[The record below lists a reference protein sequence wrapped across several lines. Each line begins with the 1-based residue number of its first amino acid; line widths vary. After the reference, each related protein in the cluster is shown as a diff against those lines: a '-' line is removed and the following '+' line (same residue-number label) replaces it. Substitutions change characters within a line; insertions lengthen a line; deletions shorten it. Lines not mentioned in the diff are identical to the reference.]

1 MKRKFLKK
9 IALIVSLMVVGQS
22 VYTFAKSSRFNEVE
36 KSTLNENIDLDKLAL
51 WYDEPATNWENEA
64 LPIGN
69 GYMGGMIFGSVASE
83 RIQYNEKT
91 LWSGGP
97 GAWEGYNGGNKEGAW
112 EAVQEI
118 RKILAD
124 GGTPSNDLYQR
135 VCGDQ
140 RAYGAYQN
148 FGDIFLDFKS
158 HEESKVT
165 NYRRELNIEES
176 LSTVKYN
183 YKGVNYEREYFC
195 SYPDNVMVIKLKADK
210 ASSLTVDVRN
220 EGAHNGKN
228 LSVENN
234 TLILSGAIE
243 DNGMKY
249 ESQIKV
255 INTGGSIQDKEDR
268 ISVENADE
276 ITIIMSA
283 GTDYVNEYPTYKG
296 EDPHSAVTERINN
309 AVNLGYDELKS
320 RHIEDYKNLF
330 DRVNLNLGELKL
342 DKPTDEML
350 NEYKTNQ
357 SNSLETLF
365 FQYGRY
371 LLISSSREGSLPAN
385 LQGVWNN
392 SNNPPWSSDYHFNVN
407 IQMNYWP
414 AEVANLSETAIP
426 LVEYVESLREPG
438 RKTAEMHCGIEGAM
452 ENKNGWTVNTM
463 NNPFGFTAMGWE
475 FDWGWAPTS
484 NAWISQNLWEHYQFT
499 EDKDYLRE
507 NIYPIM
513 KEAAQFWTQF
523 LVEYTHSDGKTYLV
537 SSPSYSPEHGPRTVG
552 TTFDQELI
560 WQLFTD
566 TIKAS
571 ETLGIDEE
579 FRAEL
584 ENKRERLLKPQ
595 IGKHGQVQEWKDD
608 IDDPNNNHR
617 HISHLVGLYPGTQIN
632 QKDTP
637 ELYEAAKVTMN
648 HRGDGGT
655 GWSKANKINL
665 WARLLDGDRAHRLLE
680 NQLTTSTLENLF
692 DTHPPFQ
699 IDGNMGAV
707 SGMAEMLVQSHLG
720 TINPLPALP
729 TAWEDGSFD
738 GLKARG
744 NFEISANWNNNS
756 LNLLKIKSSSGNDC
770 YLEYPGITE
779 AIITDANGNKI
790 TPEVVSEN
798 VVKFQTE
805 VNGEYKVE
813 GMPMEKPEKVNG
825 LKALRNGDNSVS
837 LKWNKTKFAEG
848 YDVYRKGKG
857 DFELIAE
864 DVKTEEFIDEN
875 APSNDSY
882 SYLYYVV
889 AKNSEGLGEA
899 SEKVAV
905 ETSVYLS
912 ELEWKSASTGYGEIQ
927 KDASCDGNTI
937 TLKGENGEKVS
948 YDKGIG
954 THAHS
959 EIVYS
964 LEGLDYYDY
973 FETFVGVDQEMAG
986 TVASISF
993 EVYLD
998 NEKVFDSGLM
1008 TGDTKQK
1015 HVKVPIAG
1023 KNTLKLVVKDGG
1035 DSIGSDHGSFGDA
1048 KLTKV
1053 HAASNADLK
1062 SLNINGN
1069 PLEEFNGSKYE
1080 YSYDLKRG
1088 ENLQNLN
1095 IEAEAFTSEA
1105 KIEIT
1110 KPEELPGEAVVRVT
1124 SKDETMH
1131 KEYRVLIKPYVIVEE
1146 SIIAYYNF
1154 ENSSN
1159 LGEDS
1164 SKNSFHGEVNGT
1176 VTQGDSKDGK
1186 AANFGDGYIRVES
1199 NDSLKL
1205 DDNIVIE
1212 TEVYLDEYT
1221 NYWQKIAQ
1229 KINNGTGKGGFLIDV
1244 SPQGKLRFHA
1254 EGSITQFISNKAIPL
1269 NEWTNIK
1276 VIFEHS
1282 KGEASIYIN
1291 GELDKTVKPSS
1302 PLEVSDLPL
1311 IIGADSNGNDKLKG
1325 KMNNLTISSIERRV
1339 ASSNASLSD
1348 ISING
1353 ETMEGFKKDVFDYE
1367 IDLEEGTNI
1376 VPEITATS
1384 EDSNATIEIKNT
1396 EILPGVSKIKV
1407 IAEDGTESIYTINLN
1422 VKVKNPLKADFNKN
1436 GEIDLGDLSMVSKY
1450 FGSNNSDFDLDG
1462 DGLVGEYEI
1471 NFVSSELLK

>member
-69 GYMGGMIFGSVASE
+69 GYMGGMVFGSVASE

-584 ENKRERLLKPQ
+584 EDKRERLLTPQ

-837 LKWNKTKFAEG
+837 LKWNKTKFAEC

-998 NEKVFDSGLM
+998 HEKVFDSGLM

-1325 KMNNLTISSIERRV
+1325 KMNNLTISSIEHRV

>member
-69 GYMGGMIFGSVASE
+69 GYMGGMVFGSVASE

-584 ENKRERLLKPQ
+584 EDKRERLLTPQ

-837 LKWNKTKFAEG
+837 LKWNKTKFAEC

-998 NEKVFDSGLM
+998 HEKVFDSGLM

-1124 SKDETMH
+1124 SKDETVH

>member
-9 IALIVSLMVVGQS
+9 IALLVSLMVVGQS
-22 VYTFAKSSRFNEVE
+22 VYTFAKSSRFNEVGN
-36 KSTLNENIDLDKLAL
+36 STLNENIDLDKLAL
-51 WYDEPATNWENEA
+51 WYDEPATKWENEA

-97 GAWEGYNGGNKEGAW
+97 GAWKDYNGGNKEGAW

-118 RKILAD
+118 RKLLAE
-124 GGTPSNDLYQR
+124 GKTPSNDLYKR

-158 HEESKVT
+158 HEEGKVT

-195 SYPDNVMVIKLKADK
+195 SYPDNVMVVKLKADK

-276 ITIIMSA
+276 ITIIISA

-571 ETLGIDEE
+571 ETLGVDEE

-595 IGKHGQVQEWKDD
+595 IGKYGQVQEWKDD

-729 TAWEDGSFD
+729 TAWDDGSFD

-744 NFEISANWNNNS
+744 NFEVSASWNNNS
-756 LNLLKIKSSSGNDC
+756 LNLLKIKSGSGNDC

-798 VVKFQTE
+798 VVKFPTE
-805 VNGEYKVE
+805 VNGEYKIE

-837 LKWNKTKFAEG
+837 LKWNKTKFAEV
-848 YDVYRKGKG
+848 YDVYRKGEG

-875 APSNDSY
+875 APSNDILCSGKEFRGTRR
-882 SYLYYVV
+882 SLR
-889 AKNSEGLGEA
+889 
-899 SEKVAV
+899 
-905 ETSVYLS
+905 
-912 ELEWKSASTGYGEIQ
+912 
-927 KDASCDGNTI
+927 
-937 TLKGENGEKVS
+937 KGCS
-948 YDKGIG
+948 
-954 THAHS
+954 
-959 EIVYS
+959 
-964 LEGLDYYDY
+964 
-973 FETFVGVDQEMAG
+973 
-986 TVASISF
+986 
-993 EVYLD
+993 
-998 NEKVFDSGLM
+998 
-1008 TGDTKQK
+1008 
-1015 HVKVPIAG
+1015 
-1023 KNTLKLVVKDGG
+1023 
-1035 DSIGSDHGSFGDA
+1035 
-1048 KLTKV
+1048 
-1053 HAASNADLK
+1053 
-1062 SLNINGN
+1062 
-1069 PLEEFNGSKYE
+1069 
-1080 YSYDLKRG
+1080 
-1088 ENLQNLN
+1088 
-1095 IEAEAFTSEA
+1095 
-1105 KIEIT
+1105 
-1110 KPEELPGEAVVRVT
+1110 
-1124 SKDETMH
+1124 
-1131 KEYRVLIKPYVIVEE
+1131 
-1146 SIIAYYNF
+1146 
-1154 ENSSN
+1154 
-1159 LGEDS
+1159 
-1164 SKNSFHGEVNGT
+1164 
-1176 VTQGDSKDGK
+1176 
-1186 AANFGDGYIRVES
+1186 
-1199 NDSLKL
+1199 
-1205 DDNIVIE
+1205 
-1212 TEVYLDEYT
+1212 
-1221 NYWQKIAQ
+1221 
-1229 KINNGTGKGGFLIDV
+1229 
-1244 SPQGKLRFHA
+1244 
-1254 EGSITQFISNKAIPL
+1254 
-1269 NEWTNIK
+1269 
-1276 VIFEHS
+1276 
-1282 KGEASIYIN
+1282 
-1291 GELDKTVKPSS
+1291 
-1302 PLEVSDLPL
+1302 
-1311 IIGADSNGNDKLKG
+1311 
-1325 KMNNLTISSIERRV
+1325 
-1339 ASSNASLSD
+1339 
-1348 ISING
+1348 
-1353 ETMEGFKKDVFDYE
+1353 
-1367 IDLEEGTNI
+1367 
-1376 VPEITATS
+1376 
-1384 EDSNATIEIKNT
+1384 
-1396 EILPGVSKIKV
+1396 
-1407 IAEDGTESIYTINLN
+1407 
-1422 VKVKNPLKADFNKN
+1422 
-1436 GEIDLGDLSMVSKY
+1436 
-1450 FGSNNSDFDLDG
+1450 
-1462 DGLVGEYEI
+1462 
-1471 NFVSSELLK
+1471 

>member
-9 IALIVSLMVVGQS
+9 IALLVSLMVVGQS
-22 VYTFAKSSRFNEVE
+22 VYTFAKSSRFNEVG

-51 WYDEPATNWENEA
+51 WYDEPATKWENEA

-97 GAWEGYNGGNKEGAW
+97 GAWEDYNGGNKEGAW

-118 RKILAD
+118 RKILAE

-183 YKGVNYEREYFC
+183 YEGVNYEREYFC
-195 SYPDNVMVIKLKADK
+195 SYPDNVMVIKLKVDK

-283 GTDYVNEYPTYKG
+283 GTDYINEYPTYKG

-484 NAWISQNLWEHYQFT
+484 NAWISQNLWEHYNFT
-499 EDKDYLRE
+499 DDKDYLRE

-571 ETLGIDEE
+571 ETLGVDEE

-665 WARLLDGDRAHRLLE
+665 WSRLLDGDRAHRLLE

-756 LNLLKIKSSSGNDC
+756 LNLLKIKSGSGNDC

-798 VVKFQTE
+798 VVKFPTE

-837 LKWNKTKFAEG
+837 LKWNKTKFAES
-848 YDVYRKGKG
+848 YDIYRKGEG
-857 DFELIAE
+857 DFQLIAE
-864 DVKTEEFIDEN
+864 DVKNEEFIDEN
-875 APSNDSY
+875 APLNDSY

-937 TLKGENGEKVS
+937 TLKGENGERVS

-954 THAHS
+954 THANS

-998 NEKVFDSGLM
+998 DEKIFDSGLM

-1080 YSYDLKRG
+1080 YSYDLKKG

-1095 IEAEAFTSEA
+1095 IEAEAFTSDA

-1110 KPEELPGEAVVRVT
+1110 KPKELPGEAVVRVI

-1131 KEYRVLIKPYVIVEE
+1131 KEYKVSINPYVIVEE
-1146 SIIAYYNF
+1146 SIIADYNF

-1159 LGEDS
+1159 LGEDN

-1199 NDSLKL
+1199 TDSLKL
-1205 DDNIVIE
+1205 ADNIVIE

-1291 GELDKTVKPSS
+1291 GELDKRVKPSS
-1302 PLEVSDLPL
+1302 TLEVSDLPL

-1325 KMNNLTISSIERRV
+1325 KMNNLTISSIERRM

-1353 ETMEGFKKDVFDYE
+1353 ETMEGFNKDVFDYE

-1384 EDSNATIEIKNT
+1384 EDSNATIEIKNA

>member
-9 IALIVSLMVVGQS
+9 IALLVSLMVVGQS
-22 VYTFAKSSRFNEVE
+22 VYTFAKSSRFNEVGN
-36 KSTLNENIDLDKLAL
+36 STLNENIDLDKLAL
-51 WYDEPATNWENEA
+51 WYDEPATKWENEA

-69 GYMGGMIFGSVASE
+69 GYMGGMIFGSVSSE

-118 RKILAD
+118 RKILAE

-484 NAWISQNLWEHYQFT
+484 NAWISQNLWEHYNFT
-499 EDKDYLRE
+499 DDKDYLRE

-571 ETLGIDEE
+571 ETLGVDEE

-744 NFEISANWNNNS
+744 NFEVSANWNNNS
-756 LNLLKIKSSSGNDC
+756 LNLLKIKSGSGNDC

-798 VVKFQTE
+798 VVKFPTE
-805 VNGEYKVE
+805 VNGEYKIE

-837 LKWNKTKFAEG
+837 LKWNKTKFAES
-848 YDVYRKGKG
+848 YDIYRKGEG
-857 DFELIAE
+857 DFQLIAE

-875 APSNDSY
+875 APLNDSY

-937 TLKGENGEKVS
+937 TLKGENGERVS

-954 THAHS
+954 THANS

-998 NEKVFDSGLM
+998 DEKIFDSGLM

-1080 YSYDLKRG
+1080 YSYDFKKG

-1095 IEAEAFTSEA
+1095 IEAEAFTSDA

-1110 KPEELPGEAVVRVT
+1110 KPKELPGEAVVRVI

-1131 KEYRVLIKPYVIVEE
+1131 KEYKVSINPYVIVEE
-1146 SIIAYYNF
+1146 SIIADYNF

-1159 LGEDS
+1159 LGEDN

-1205 DDNIVIE
+1205 ADNIVIE

-1244 SPQGKLRFHA
+1244 SPEGKLRFHA

-1282 KGEASIYIN
+1282 KCEASIYIN

-1302 PLEVSDLPL
+1302 TLEVSDLPL

-1348 ISING
+1348 LSING
-1353 ETMEGFKKDVFDYE
+1353 ETMEGFNKDVFDYE
-1367 IDLEEGTNI
+1367 INLEEGTNI

-1384 EDSNATIEIKNT
+1384 EDSNATIEIKNA

-1422 VKVKNPLKADFNKN
+1422 IKVKNPLKADFNKN

>member
-51 WYDEPATNWENEA
+51 WYDEPATSWENEA

-118 RKILAD
+118 RKILAE

-234 TLILSGAIE
+234 TLILSGEIE

-283 GTDYVNEYPTYKG
+283 GTDYINEYPTYKG

-371 LLISSSREGSLPAN
+371 LLISSSRAGSLPAN

-484 NAWISQNLWEHYQFT
+484 NAWISQNLWEHYNFT
-499 EDKDYLRE
+499 DDKDYLRE

-571 ETLGIDEE
+571 ETLGVDEE

-584 ENKRERLLKPQ
+584 EDKRERLLKPQ
-595 IGKHGQVQEWKDD
+595 VGKHGQVQEWKDD

-756 LNLLKIKSSSGNDC
+756 LNLLKIKSGSGNDC

-837 LKWNKTKFAEG
+837 LKWNKTKFAEC

-998 NEKVFDSGLM
+998 HEKVFDSGLM

>member
-9 IALIVSLMVVGQS
+9 IALIVSLIVVGQS

-51 WYDEPATNWENEA
+51 WYDEPATKWENEA

-118 RKILAD
+118 RKILAE

-484 NAWISQNLWEHYQFT
+484 NAWISQNLWEHYKFT
-499 EDKDYLRE
+499 DDKDYLRE

-632 QKDTP
+632 QKDTK

-756 LNLLKIKSSSGNDC
+756 LNLLKIKSGSGNDC

-798 VVKFQTE
+798 VVKFPTE

-848 YDVYRKGKG
+848 YDVYRKGEW

-875 APSNDSY
+875 APLNDSY

-954 THAHS
+954 THANS

-998 NEKVFDSGLM
+998 HEKIFDSGLM

-1080 YSYDLKRG
+1080 YSYDLKKG

-1095 IEAEAFTSEA
+1095 VEAEAFISEA

-1244 SPQGKLRFHA
+1244 SPEGKLRFHA

-1339 ASSNASLSD
+1339 ASSNSSLSD

-1367 IDLEEGTNI
+1367 IELEEGTNN

-1384 EDSNATIEIKNT
+1384 EDSNATIEIKNA

-1407 IAEDGTESIYTINLN
+1407 IAEDGTENIYTINLN

>member
-51 WYDEPATNWENEA
+51 WYDEPATSWENEA

-118 RKILAD
+118 RKILAE

-158 HEESKVT
+158 HEESKIT

-183 YKGVNYEREYFC
+183 YEGVNYEREYFC

-283 GTDYVNEYPTYKG
+283 GTDYINEYPTYKG

-484 NAWISQNLWEHYQFT
+484 NAWISQNLWEHYKFT
-499 EDKDYLRE
+499 DDKDYLRE

-571 ETLGIDEE
+571 ETLGVDEE

-756 LNLLKIKSSSGNDC
+756 LNLLKIKSGSGNDC

-848 YDVYRKGKG
+848 YDVYRKGEW

-912 ELEWKSASTGYGEIQ
+912 ELEWESASTGYGEIQ

-998 NEKVFDSGLM
+998 HEKVFDSGLM

-1339 ASSNASLSD
+1339 ASSNSSLSD

-1367 IDLEEGTNI
+1367 IELEEGTNN

-1384 EDSNATIEIKNT
+1384 EDSNATIEIKNA

-1422 VKVKNPLKADFNKN
+1422 IKVKNPLKADFNKN

-1450 FGSNNSDFDLDG
+1450 FGSNNSEFDLDG

-1471 NFVSSELLK
+1471 NFVASELLK

>member
-118 RKILAD
+118 RKILAE

-484 NAWISQNLWEHYQFT
+484 NAWISQNLWEHYNFT
-499 EDKDYLRE
+499 DDKDYLRE

-756 LNLLKIKSSSGNDC
+756 LNLLKIKSGSGNDC

-837 LKWNKTKFAEG
+837 LKWNKTKFAEV
-848 YDVYRKGKG
+848 YDVYRKGEG
-857 DFELIAE
+857 HFELIAE

-912 ELEWKSASTGYGEIQ
+912 ELEWESASTGYGEIQ

-1062 SLNINGN
+1062 SLNINGS

-1080 YSYDLKRG
+1080 YSYDLKKG

-1131 KEYRVLIKPYVIVEE
+1131 KEYRVLINPYVIVEE

-1205 DDNIVIE
+1205 DDNLLIE

-1254 EGSITQFISNKAIPL
+1254 EGAITQFISNKAIPL

-1339 ASSNASLSD
+1339 ASSNSSLSD

-1367 IDLEEGTNI
+1367 IELEEGTNN

-1384 EDSNATIEIKNT
+1384 EDSNATIEIKNA

-1407 IAEDGTESIYTINLN
+1407 VAEDGTESIYTINLN
-1422 VKVKNPLKADFNKN
+1422 IKVKNPLKADFNKN

>member
-69 GYMGGMIFGSVASE
+69 GYMGGMVFGSVASE

-283 GTDYVNEYPTYKG
+283 GTDYINEYPTYKG

-584 ENKRERLLKPQ
+584 EDKRERLLTPQ

-756 LNLLKIKSSSGNDC
+756 LNLLKIKSGSGNDC

-837 LKWNKTKFAEG
+837 LKWNKTKFAEC

-998 NEKVFDSGLM
+998 HEKVFDSGLM

>member
-69 GYMGGMIFGSVASE
+69 GYMGGMVFGSVASE

-584 ENKRERLLKPQ
+584 EDKRERLLTPQ

-837 LKWNKTKFAEG
+837 LKWNKTKFAEC

-998 NEKVFDSGLM
+998 HEKVFDSGLM

-1186 AANFGDGYIRVES
+1186 AANFGDGYISVES

-1205 DDNIVIE
+1205 DDNLVIE

>member
-69 GYMGGMIFGSVASE
+69 GYMGGMVFGSVASE

-484 NAWISQNLWEHYQFT
+484 NAWISQNLWEHYNFT
-499 EDKDYLRE
+499 DDKDYLRE

-584 ENKRERLLKPQ
+584 EDKRERLLTPQ

-837 LKWNKTKFAEG
+837 LKWNKTKFAEC

-998 NEKVFDSGLM
+998 HEKVFDSGLM

>member
-118 RKILAD
+118 RKILAE

-220 EGAHNGKN
+220 EGAHNGKK

-234 TLILSGAIE
+234 TLVLSGAIE

-484 NAWISQNLWEHYQFT
+484 NAWISQNLWEHYKFT
-499 EDKDYLRE
+499 DDKDYLRE

-707 SGMAEMLVQSHLG
+707 SGMAEMLIQSHLG

-756 LNLLKIKSSSGNDC
+756 LNLLKIKSGSGNDC

-837 LKWNKTKFAEG
+837 LKWNKTKFAEV
-848 YDVYRKGKG
+848 YDVYRKGEG

-889 AKNSEGLGEA
+889 AKNSEGLGEE
-899 SEKVAV
+899 SEKIAV

-998 NEKVFDSGLM
+998 HEKVFDSGLM

-1124 SKDETMH
+1124 SKDETMN

-1164 SKNSFHGEVNGT
+1164 SKNSLHGEVNGT

-1339 ASSNASLSD
+1339 ASSNSSLSD

-1353 ETMEGFKKDVFDYE
+1353 ETMEVFKKDVFDYE

-1384 EDSNATIEIKNT
+1384 EDSNATIEIKNA

-1422 VKVKNPLKADFNKN
+1422 IKGKNPLKADFNKN

-1450 FGSNNSDFDLDG
+1450 FGSNNSEFDLDG

>member
-69 GYMGGMIFGSVASE
+69 GYMGGMVFGSVASE

-309 AVNLGYDELKS
+309 AVNLGYYELKS

-584 ENKRERLLKPQ
+584 EDKRERLLTPQ

-837 LKWNKTKFAEG
+837 LKWNKTKFAEC

-998 NEKVFDSGLM
+998 HEKVFDSGLM

>member
-51 WYDEPATNWENEA
+51 WYDEPATSWENEA

-118 RKILAD
+118 RKILAE

-210 ASSLTVDVRN
+210 ASSITVDVRN

-234 TLILSGAIE
+234 TLILSGEIE

-283 GTDYVNEYPTYKG
+283 GTDYINEYPTYKG

-371 LLISSSREGSLPAN
+371 LLISSSRAGSLPAN

-484 NAWISQNLWEHYQFT
+484 NAWISQNLWEHYNFT
-499 EDKDYLRE
+499 DDKDYLRE

-571 ETLGIDEE
+571 ETLGVDEE

-584 ENKRERLLKPQ
+584 EDKRERLLKPQ
-595 IGKHGQVQEWKDD
+595 VGKHGQVQEWKDD

-756 LNLLKIKSSSGNDC
+756 LNLLKIKSGSGNDC

-837 LKWNKTKFAEG
+837 LKWNKTKFAEC

-998 NEKVFDSGLM
+998 HEKVFDSGLM

>member
-69 GYMGGMIFGSVASE
+69 GYMGGMVFGSVASE

-426 LVEYVESLREPG
+426 LVEYIESLREPG

-584 ENKRERLLKPQ
+584 EDKRERLLTPQ

-756 LNLLKIKSSSGNDC
+756 LNLLKIKSGSGNDC

-837 LKWNKTKFAEG
+837 LKWNKTKFAEC

-998 NEKVFDSGLM
+998 HEKVFDSGLM

>member
-9 IALIVSLMVVGQS
+9 IALIVSLMVVRQS

-268 ISVENADE
+268 ICVENADE

-283 GTDYVNEYPTYKG
+283 GTDYINEYPTYKG

-484 NAWISQNLWEHYQFT
+484 NAWISQNLWEHYNFT
-499 EDKDYLRE
+499 DDKDYLRE

-571 ETLGIDEE
+571 ETLEIDEE

-756 LNLLKIKSSSGNDC
+756 LNLLKIKSGSGNDC

-837 LKWNKTKFAEG
+837 LKWNKTKFAEV
-848 YDVYRKGKG
+848 YDVYRKGEG

-912 ELEWKSASTGYGEIQ
+912 ELEWESASTGYGEIQ

-1080 YSYDLKRG
+1080 YSYDLKKG

-1384 EDSNATIEIKNT
+1384 EDSNATIEIKNA

-1407 IAEDGTESIYTINLN
+1407 VAEDGTESIYTINLN
-1422 VKVKNPLKADFNKN
+1422 IKVKNPLKADFNKN

-1471 NFVSSELLK
+1471 NLVSSELLK

>member
-9 IALIVSLMVVGQS
+9 IALIVSLMAVGQS

-118 RKILAD
+118 RKILAE

-210 ASSLTVDVRN
+210 ASSLNVDVRN

-283 GTDYVNEYPTYKG
+283 GTDYINEYPTYKG

-484 NAWISQNLWEHYQFT
+484 NAWISQNLWEHYKFT
-499 EDKDYLRE
+499 DDKDYLRE

-744 NFEISANWNNNS
+744 NFEVSANWNNNS
-756 LNLLKIKSSSGNDC
+756 LNLLKIKSGSGNDC

-837 LKWNKTKFAEG
+837 LKWNKTKFAEC

-912 ELEWKSASTGYGEIQ
+912 ELEWESASTGYGEIQ

-998 NEKVFDSGLM
+998 HEKVFDSGLM

>member
-118 RKILAD
+118 RKILAE

-158 HEESKVT
+158 HEESKIT

-283 GTDYVNEYPTYKG
+283 GTDYINEYPTYKG

-309 AVNLGYDELKS
+309 AVNLGYNELKS

-484 NAWISQNLWEHYQFT
+484 NAWISQNLWEHYKFT
-499 EDKDYLRE
+499 DDKDYLRE

-756 LNLLKIKSSSGNDC
+756 LNLLKIKSGSGNDC

-837 LKWNKTKFAEG
+837 LKWNKTKFAEC

-912 ELEWKSASTGYGEIQ
+912 ELEWESASTGYGEIQ

-998 NEKVFDSGLM
+998 HEKVFDSGLM

-1384 EDSNATIEIKNT
+1384 EDSNATIEIKNA

-1422 VKVKNPLKADFNKN
+1422 IKVKNPLKADFNKN

>member
-1 MKRKFLKK
+1 MKYVTEAFGAVPTEEQVNYQKEELTAFIHFGVNTFTGREWGDGGENPEIFNPKNLDADQWVKVLADAGFGRVILTAKHHDGFCLWNSKYTKHSVASSPWKNGKGDVVKEVSEACGKYNIKFGVYLSPWDQNSEHYGEGNGGDYNKFYMNQLRELLTSYGPIAELWMDGAKGSNVKQEYNFEEWFALIKELQPECLIFSPQGPDIRWIGNEKGYAGEPCWSTIDIEKMKERENPTYLNNGEEGGPDWVVGESDVSIRPGWFYHESQDNEVKSLEKMMDIYFKSIGRNSVLLLNVPPNKEGKLHENDVNRLKEFGETIKK
-9 IALIVSLMVVGQS
+9 IFKDDLALNKKVTVDSFANKDEKYGASKIVDGNYDTYWAPDKGSKTGTIEIDLGESKEFDVISLQEYIPLGQRVSSFNVEVLQGEIWNKVYEGKTIGYKRLIRMAPIKGGKIRINITDSLEVPLINNVGIYKQPNNIELYYALDNSGKDMVEFERIKYEVSKNIGAA
-22 VYTFAKSSRFNEVE
+22 TFKVIRKGGINGKLEVNYETLAGTALNGVDYQTWSGTLAFNEGEREKTFHINIINNKKKEKPKEFYLKLSDSIGGILGVNSIATVIINSLDDFDKPSSRFNEGE
-36 KSTLNENIDLDKLAL
+36 NTTLNENIERCKLAL
-51 WYDEPATNWENEA
+51 WYDEPATHWENEA

-69 GYMGGMIFGSVASE
+69 GYMGGMIFGSVESE

-97 GAWEGYNGGNKEGAW
+97 GAWKDYNGGNKEGAW
-112 EAVQEI
+112 EAVKEI
-118 RKILAD
+118 RKILAY
-124 GGTPSNDLYQR
+124 GKTPSNDLYQR

-140 RAYGAYQN
+140 RAFGAYQN

-158 HEESKVT
+158 HKEGEVT

-176 LSTVKYN
+176 LSTVKYS

-195 SYPDNVMVIKLKADK
+195 SYTDNVLVIKLKADK
-210 ASSLTVDVRN
+210 ASSLNIDIRN

-234 TLILSGAIE
+234 TLILRGDLE

-249 ESQIKV
+249 ESQVKV
-255 INTGGSIQDKEDR
+255 INTGGSIKDKEDR

-283 GTDYVNEYPTYKG
+283 GTDYINEYPTYKG

-438 RKTAEMHCGIEGAM
+438 RKTAEIHCGIEGAM

-484 NAWISQNLWEHYQFT
+484 NAWISQNLWEHYNFT
-499 EDKDYLRE
+499 DDKDYLRE

-584 ENKRERLLKPQ
+584 EDKRERLLKPQ

-680 NQLTTSTLENLF
+680 NQLKASTLENLF

-707 SGMAEMLVQSHLG
+707 SGIAEMLLQSHLG

-729 TAWEDGSFD
+729 RAWKDGSFH

-744 NFEISANWNNNS
+744 NFEVSVKWNNNS
-756 LNLLKIKSSSGNDC
+756 LNHLKIKSGSGNDC
-770 YLEYPGITE
+770 YLEYKEITK
-779 AIITDANGNKI
+779 AIITDAKGYKI
-790 TPEVVSEN
+790 TKEVISEN
-798 VVKFQTE
+798 VVKF
-805 VNGEYKVE
+805 
-813 GMPMEKPEKVNG
+813 
-825 LKALRNGDNSVS
+825 
-837 LKWNKTKFAEG
+837 
-848 YDVYRKGKG
+848 
-857 DFELIAE
+857 
-864 DVKTEEFIDEN
+864 KTE
-875 APSNDSY
+875 
-882 SYLYYVV
+882 
-889 AKNSEGLGEA
+889 
-899 SEKVAV
+899 
-905 ETSVYLS
+905 
-912 ELEWKSASTGYGEIQ
+912 
-927 KDASCDGNTI
+927 
-937 TLKGENGEKVS
+937 
-948 YDKGIG
+948 
-954 THAHS
+954 
-959 EIVYS
+959 
-964 LEGLDYYDY
+964 
-973 FETFVGVDQEMAG
+973 
-986 TVASISF
+986 
-993 EVYLD
+993 
-998 NEKVFDSGLM
+998 
-1008 TGDTKQK
+1008 
-1015 HVKVPIAG
+1015 IA
-1023 KNTLKLVVKDGG
+1023 
-1035 DSIGSDHGSFGDA
+1035 
-1048 KLTKV
+1048 
-1053 HAASNADLK
+1053 
-1062 SLNINGN
+1062 
-1069 PLEEFNGSKYE
+1069 
-1080 YSYDLKRG
+1080 
-1088 ENLQNLN
+1088 
-1095 IEAEAFTSEA
+1095 
-1105 KIEIT
+1105 
-1110 KPEELPGEAVVRVT
+1110 
-1124 SKDETMH
+1124 
-1131 KEYRVLIKPYVIVEE
+1131 
-1146 SIIAYYNF
+1146 
-1154 ENSSN
+1154 
-1159 LGEDS
+1159 
-1164 SKNSFHGEVNGT
+1164 
-1176 VTQGDSKDGK
+1176 
-1186 AANFGDGYIRVES
+1186 
-1199 NDSLKL
+1199 
-1205 DDNIVIE
+1205 
-1212 TEVYLDEYT
+1212 
-1221 NYWQKIAQ
+1221 
-1229 KINNGTGKGGFLIDV
+1229 
-1244 SPQGKLRFHA
+1244 
-1254 EGSITQFISNKAIPL
+1254 
-1269 NEWTNIK
+1269 
-1276 VIFEHS
+1276 
-1282 KGEASIYIN
+1282 
-1291 GELDKTVKPSS
+1291 
-1302 PLEVSDLPL
+1302 
-1311 IIGADSNGNDKLKG
+1311 
-1325 KMNNLTISSIERRV
+1325 
-1339 ASSNASLSD
+1339 
-1348 ISING
+1348 
-1353 ETMEGFKKDVFDYE
+1353 
-1367 IDLEEGTNI
+1367 
-1376 VPEITATS
+1376 
-1384 EDSNATIEIKNT
+1384 
-1396 EILPGVSKIKV
+1396 
-1407 IAEDGTESIYTINLN
+1407 
-1422 VKVKNPLKADFNKN
+1422 
-1436 GEIDLGDLSMVSKY
+1436 
-1450 FGSNNSDFDLDG
+1450 
-1462 DGLVGEYEI
+1462 GEYEI
-1471 NFVSSELLK
+1471 NILSSELLK

>member
-9 IALIVSLMVVGQS
+9 VALAVSLMVVGQS
-22 VYTFAKSSRFNEVE
+22 VYSFAKTSNFNEVE
-36 KSTLNENIDLDKLAL
+36 KSISNENIDLDKLAL
-51 WYDEPATNWENEA
+51 WYDEPATDWENEA

-69 GYMGGMIFGSVASE
+69 GYMGGMIFGSVESE

-97 GAWEGYNGGNKEGAW
+97 GAWEDYNGGNKEGAW

-118 RKILAD
+118 RRILD
-124 GGTPSNDLYQR
+124 EGGTPSNTLYQK

-148 FGDIFLDFKS
+148 FGDIFLDFSS
-158 HEESKVT
+158 HESSEVT
-165 NYRRELNIEES
+165 NYRRELNIEEA
-176 LSTVKYN
+176 LSTVKYTYN
-183 YKGVNYEREYFC
+183 GVNYEREYFT

-210 ASSLTVDVRN
+210 ASSITVDVRN
-220 EGAHNGKN
+220 EGANNGKQ

-234 TLILSGAIE
+234 TLTLSGSIQ

-255 INTGGSIQDKEDR
+255 INSGGSIKDGEDK

-276 ITIIMSA
+276 VTIIMSA

-296 EDPHSAVTERINN
+296 EDPHNAVTERINN
-309 AVNLGYDELKS
+309 AVSLGYDELKS
-320 RHIEDYKNLF
+320 RHLEDYKELF

-342 DKPTDEML
+342 DKPTDDML
-350 NEYKTNQ
+350 EEYRTNP

-407 IQMNYWP
+407 LQMNYWP

-438 RKTAEMHCGIEGAM
+438 RVTAEMHCGIEDAP
-452 ENKNGWTVNTM
+452 EKKNGWTVNTM

-499 EDKDYLRE
+499 DDVDYLRD

-513 KEAAQFWTQF
+513 KEASQFWTQF

-537 SSPSYSPEHGPRTVG
+537 SSPSYSPEQGPRTVG

-571 ETLGIDEE
+571 ETLGVDEE
-579 FRAEL
+579 FRSEL
-584 ENKRERLLKPQ
+584 EDKRERLLKPQ
-595 IGKHGQVQEWKDD
+595 IGKYGQVQEWKDD
-608 IDDPNNNHR
+608 IDNPDNKHR

-637 ELYEAAKVTMN
+637 ELYDAAKVTMN

-665 WARLLDGDRAHRLLE
+665 WARLLDGDRAHSLLQ
-680 NQLTTSTLENLF
+680 NQLTTSTLDNLF

-707 SGMAEMLVQSHLG
+707 SGMSEMLIQSHLG

-729 TAWEDGSFD
+729 AAWEDGSFD

-744 NFEISANWNNNS
+744 NFEVSANWNNNS
-756 LNLLKIKSSSGNDC
+756 LNLLKIKSGSGNDC

-779 AIITDANGNKI
+779 AVITDTNGNEIK
-790 TPEVVSEN
+790 PEVVSEN
-798 VVKFQTE
+798 VVKFPTE
-805 VNGEYKVE
+805 VGGEYKVE
-813 GMPMEKPEKVNG
+813 GMPMEKPVKVEG
-825 LKALRNGDNSVS
+825 LKALRSGDNSVS
-837 LKWNKTKFAEG
+837 LKWNKAKFAES
-848 YDVYRKGKG
+848 YDVYRKGEG
-857 DFELIAE
+857 DFKLIAE
-864 DVKTEEFIDEN
+864 SVEVEEYIDEN
-875 APSNDSY
+875 APSNEDY
-882 SYLYYVV
+882 TYVYYVV
-889 AKNSEGLGEA
+889 AKNSEGVGEA
-899 SEKVAV
+899 SENVAV

-912 ELEWKSASTGYGEIQ
+912 DLEWENASIGYGTIK

-937 TLKGENGEKVS
+937 TLKGENGERVS
-948 YDKGIG
+948 YEKGIG

-959 EIVYS
+959 EIVYN
-964 LEGLDYYDY
+964 LDGLDYYDY

-986 TVASISF
+986 SIASISF

-998 NEKVFDSGLM
+998 DEKVFDSGLM
-1008 TGDTKQK
+1008 TDETPQK
-1015 HVKVPIAG
+1015 HVKVPISG
-1023 KNTLKLVVKDGG
+1023 KNKLKLVVKDGG
-1035 DSIGSDHGSFGDA
+1035 NDIGSDHGSFGDA

-1053 HAASNADLK
+1053 HATSNAELK
-1062 SLNINGN
+1062 SIAINGN
-1069 PLEEFNGSKYE
+1069 LLEGFNGSNYE
-1080 YSYDLKRG
+1080 YSYEFKKG

-1095 IEAEAFTSEA
+1095 IEAEAMASGA
-1105 KIEIT
+1105 NVEII
-1110 KPEELPGEAVVRVT
+1110 KPEELPGEALIKVT
-1124 SKDETMH
+1124 SKDGTMER
-1131 KEYRVLIKPYVIVEE
+1131 EYKITIKPYIIVEE
-1146 SIIAYYNF
+1146 SIIADYNF
-1154 ENSSN
+1154 ENPLN

-1164 SKNSFHGEVNGT
+1164 SENNFHGAITGSI
-1176 VTQGDSKDGK
+1176 TQVDSEDGK
-1186 AANFGDGYIRVES
+1186 AADFGDGYIKVES

-1205 DDNIVIE
+1205 ADNIVVE

-1221 NYWQKIAQ
+1221 GYWQKIVQ

-1276 VIFEHS
+1276 VVFEHS
-1282 KGEASIYIN
+1282 RGEASIYIN
-1291 GELDKTVKPSS
+1291 GELDKKVKPSAT
-1302 PLEVSDLPL
+1302 LEVSDLPL
-1311 IIGADSNGNDKLKG
+1311 VIGADGNGNDKLKG
-1325 KMNNLTISSIERRV
+1325 KLNNLTISSVESRV

-1348 ISING
+1348 ISIDG
-1353 ETMEGFKKDVFDYE
+1353 ETIESFQGDVLEYE
-1367 IDLEEGTNI
+1367 VKLPEGTINA
-1376 VPEITATS
+1376 PEVTVTLDDSKANVEIESS
-1384 EDSNATIEIKNT
+1384 EFV
-1396 EILPGVSKIKV
+1396 PGVTKIKV
-1407 IAEDGTESIYTINLN
+1407 IAEDGTEKVYTINFI
-1422 VKVKNPLKADFNKN
+1422 VEESNPLKADFNKN
-1436 GEIDLGDLSMVSKY
+1436 GEIDLGDLSLASKH
-1450 FGSNNSDFDLDG
+1450 FGSNKCDFDLDG

-1471 NFVSSELLK
+1471 NFISSEILK

>member
-69 GYMGGMIFGSVASE
+69 GYMGGMVFGSVASE

-210 ASSLTVDVRN
+210 ASSLNVDVRN

-484 NAWISQNLWEHYQFT
+484 NAWISQNLWEHYKFT
-499 EDKDYLRE
+499 DDKDYLRE

-848 YDVYRKGKG
+848 YDVYRKGEG

-998 NEKVFDSGLM
+998 HEKVFDSGLM

-1080 YSYDLKRG
+1080 YSYDLKKG

-1176 VTQGDSKDGK
+1176 VTQGESKDGK

-1384 EDSNATIEIKNT
+1384 EDSNANIEIKNA

-1407 IAEDGTESIYTINLN
+1407 VAEDGTESIYTINLN
-1422 VKVKNPLKADFNKN
+1422 IKVKNPLKADFNKN

>member
-22 VYTFAKSSRFNEVE
+22 VYTFAKSSRFNELE

-118 RKILAD
+118 RKILAE

-283 GTDYVNEYPTYKG
+283 GTDYINEYPTYKG

-438 RKTAEMHCGIEGAM
+438 RKTAEIHCGIEGAM

-484 NAWISQNLWEHYQFT
+484 NAWISQNLWEHYNFT
-499 EDKDYLRE
+499 DDKDYLRE

-571 ETLGIDEE
+571 ETLGVDEE

-756 LNLLKIKSSSGNDC
+756 LNLLKIKSGSGNDC

-825 LKALRNGDNSVS
+825 LKALRNGDKSVS
-837 LKWNKTKFAEG
+837 LKWNKTKFAEV
-848 YDVYRKGKG
+848 YDVYRKGEG

-998 NEKVFDSGLM
+998 HEKVFDSGLM

-1205 DDNIVIE
+1205 DDNLVIE

-1407 IAEDGTESIYTINLN
+1407 VAEDGTESIYTINLN
-1422 VKVKNPLKADFNKN
+1422 IKVKNPLKADFNKN

>member
-9 IALIVSLMVVGQS
+9 IALIVSLMVVRQS

-268 ISVENADE
+268 ICVENADE

-283 GTDYVNEYPTYKG
+283 GTDYINEYPTYKG

-342 DKPTDEML
+342 DKPIDEML

-484 NAWISQNLWEHYQFT
+484 NAWISQNLWEHYNFT
-499 EDKDYLRE
+499 DDKDYLRE

-571 ETLGIDEE
+571 ETLEIDEE

-756 LNLLKIKSSSGNDC
+756 LNLLKIKSGSGNDC

-837 LKWNKTKFAEG
+837 LKWNKTKFAEV
-848 YDVYRKGKG
+848 YDVYRKGEG

-912 ELEWKSASTGYGEIQ
+912 ELEWESASTGYGEIQ

-1080 YSYDLKRG
+1080 YSYDLKKG

-1384 EDSNATIEIKNT
+1384 EDSNATIEIKNA

-1407 IAEDGTESIYTINLN
+1407 VAEDGTESIYTINLN
-1422 VKVKNPLKADFNKN
+1422 IKVKNPLKADFNKN

-1471 NFVSSELLK
+1471 NLVSSELLK

>member
-22 VYTFAKSSRFNEVE
+22 VYTFAKSSRFNELE

-51 WYDEPATNWENEA
+51 WYDEPATKWENEA

-91 LWSGGP
+91 LWAGGP
-97 GAWEGYNGGNKEGAW
+97 GAWEDYNGGNKEGAW

-118 RKILAD
+118 RKILAE

-148 FGDIFLDFKS
+148 FGDIFIDFKS

-183 YKGVNYEREYFC
+183 YEGVNYEREYFC

-283 GTDYVNEYPTYKG
+283 GTDYINEYPTYKG
-296 EDPHSAVTERINN
+296 EDPHSAVAERINN

-484 NAWISQNLWEHYQFT
+484 NAWISQNLWEHYNFT
-499 EDKDYLRE
+499 DDKDYLRE

-595 IGKHGQVQEWKDD
+595 VGKHGQVQEWKDD

-632 QKDTP
+632 QKDTK

-756 LNLLKIKSSSGNDC
+756 LNLLKIKSGSGNDC

-790 TPEVVSEN
+790 TPEVVSKN

-848 YDVYRKGKG
+848 YDVYRKGEG

-889 AKNSEGLGEA
+889 AKNSEGLGEE

-912 ELEWKSASTGYGEIQ
+912 ELEWESASTGYGEIQ

-937 TLKGENGEKVS
+937 TLKGGNGEKVS

-1080 YSYDLKRG
+1080 YSYDIKKG

-1110 KPEELPGEAVVRVT
+1110 KPEELPGEVVVRVI

-1131 KEYRVLIKPYVIVEE
+1131 KEYKVLINPYVIVEE
-1146 SIIAYYNF
+1146 SIIADYNF

-1159 LGEDS
+1159 LGEDN
-1164 SKNSFHGEVNGT
+1164 SKNSFHGEVNGI

-1205 DDNIVIE
+1205 SDNLVIE

-1244 SPQGKLRFHA
+1244 SPEGKLRFHA

-1384 EDSNATIEIKNT
+1384 EDSNATIEIKNA

-1407 IAEDGTESIYTINLN
+1407 VAEDGTEITYTINLN
-1422 VKVKNPLKADFNKN
+1422 LKVKNPLKADFNKN

>member
-22 VYTFAKSSRFNEVE
+22 VYTFAKSSRLNEVE

-51 WYDEPATNWENEA
+51 WYDEPATKWENEA

-97 GAWEGYNGGNKEGAW
+97 GAWEDYNGGNKEGAW

-118 RKILAD
+118 RKILAE

-158 HEESKVT
+158 HEESNIT
-165 NYRRELNIEES
+165 NYRRELNIEKS

-220 EGAHNGKN
+220 EGTHNGKN

-392 SNNPPWSSDYHFNVN
+392 SNNPPWSSDYHFNIN

-484 NAWISQNLWEHYQFT
+484 NAWISQNLWEHYKFT
-499 EDKDYLRE
+499 DDKDYLRE

-584 ENKRERLLKPQ
+584 EDKRERLLKPQ

-756 LNLLKIKSSSGNDC
+756 LNLLKIKSGSGNDC

-790 TPEVVSEN
+790 TPEVVSKN

-848 YDVYRKGKG
+848 YDVYRKGEG

-889 AKNSEGLGEA
+889 AKNSEGLGEE

-912 ELEWKSASTGYGEIQ
+912 ELEWESASTGYGEIQ

-937 TLKGENGEKVS
+937 TLKGEDGEKVS

-954 THAHS
+954 THANS

-998 NEKVFDSGLM
+998 DEKIFDSGLM

-1080 YSYDLKRG
+1080 YSYDLKKG

-1110 KPEELPGEAVVRVT
+1110 KPEELPGEVVVRVI

-1131 KEYRVLIKPYVIVEE
+1131 KEYKVLINPYVIVEE

-1159 LGEDS
+1159 LGEDN

-1244 SPQGKLRFHA
+1244 SPEGKLRFHA

-1339 ASSNASLSD
+1339 ASSNASLSH

-1384 EDSNATIEIKNT
+1384 EDSNATIEIKNA

>member
-118 RKILAD
+118 RKILAE

-484 NAWISQNLWEHYQFT
+484 NAWISQNLWEHYNFT
-499 EDKDYLRE
+499 DDKDYLRE

-756 LNLLKIKSSSGNDC
+756 LNLLKIKSGSGNDC

-837 LKWNKTKFAEG
+837 LKWNKTKFAEV
-848 YDVYRKGKG
+848 YDVYRKGEG
-857 DFELIAE
+857 HFELIAE

-912 ELEWKSASTGYGEIQ
+912 ELEWESASTGYGEIQ

-1062 SLNINGN
+1062 SLNINGS

-1080 YSYDLKRG
+1080 YSYDLKKG

-1302 PLEVSDLPL
+1302 HLEVSDLPL

-1384 EDSNATIEIKNT
+1384 EDSNATIEIKNA

-1407 IAEDGTESIYTINLN
+1407 VAEDGTESIYTINLN

>member
-69 GYMGGMIFGSVASE
+69 GYMGGMVFGSVASE

-210 ASSLTVDVRN
+210 ASSLNVDVRN

-426 LVEYVESLREPG
+426 LVEYIESLREPG

-584 ENKRERLLKPQ
+584 EDKRERLLTPQ

-756 LNLLKIKSSSGNDC
+756 LNLLKIKSGSGNDC

-837 LKWNKTKFAEG
+837 LKWNKTKFAEC

-998 NEKVFDSGLM
+998 HEKVFDSGLM

-1384 EDSNATIEIKNT
+1384 EDSNATIEIKNA

>member
-69 GYMGGMIFGSVASE
+69 GYMGGMVFGSVASE

-414 AEVANLSETAIP
+414 AEVANLSEAAIP

-584 ENKRERLLKPQ
+584 EDKRERLLTPQ

-837 LKWNKTKFAEG
+837 LKWNKTKFAEC

-998 NEKVFDSGLM
+998 HEKVFDSGLM

>member
-118 RKILAD
+118 RKILAE

-158 HEESKVT
+158 HEESKIT

-283 GTDYVNEYPTYKG
+283 GTDYINEYPTYKG

-584 ENKRERLLKPQ
+584 EDKRERLLTPQ

-756 LNLLKIKSSSGNDC
+756 LNLLKIKSGSGNDC

-837 LKWNKTKFAEG
+837 LKWNKTKFAEC

-998 NEKVFDSGLM
+998 HEKVFDSGLM

-1422 VKVKNPLKADFNKN
+1422 IKVKNPLKADFNKN

>member
-118 RKILAD
+118 RKILAE

-158 HEESKVT
+158 HEESKIT

-210 ASSLTVDVRN
+210 ASSLTVDIRN

-283 GTDYVNEYPTYKG
+283 GTDYINEYPTYKG

-584 ENKRERLLKPQ
+584 EDKRERLLTPQ

-837 LKWNKTKFAEG
+837 LKWNKTKFAEC

>member
-69 GYMGGMIFGSVASE
+69 GYMGGMVFGSVASE

-118 RKILAD
+118 RKILAE

-243 DNGMKY
+243 DNGMKC

-484 NAWISQNLWEHYQFT
+484 NAWISQNLWEHYKFT
-499 EDKDYLRE
+499 DDKDYLRE

-571 ETLGIDEE
+571 ETLGVDEE

-584 ENKRERLLKPQ
+584 EDKRERLLTPQ

-756 LNLLKIKSSSGNDC
+756 LNLLKIKSGSGNDC

-837 LKWNKTKFAEG
+837 LKWNKTKFAEC

-998 NEKVFDSGLM
+998 HEKVFDSGLM

-1229 KINNGTGKGGFLIDV
+1229 KINNSTGKGGFLIDV
-1244 SPQGKLRFHA
+1244 SPEGKLRFHA
-1254 EGSITQFISNKAIPL
+1254 EGAITQFISNKAIPL

>member
-69 GYMGGMIFGSVASE
+69 GYMGGMVFGSVASE

-584 ENKRERLLKPQ
+584 EDKRERLLTPQ

-837 LKWNKTKFAEG
+837 LKWNKTKFAEC

-998 NEKVFDSGLM
+998 HEKVFDSGLM

-1384 EDSNATIEIKNT
+1384 EDSNATIEIKNA

-1407 IAEDGTESIYTINLN
+1407 VAEDGTESIYTINLN
-1422 VKVKNPLKADFNKN
+1422 IKVKNPLKADFNKN

>member
-51 WYDEPATNWENEA
+51 WYDEPATKWENEA

-118 RKILAD
+118 RKILAE

-484 NAWISQNLWEHYQFT
+484 NAWISQNLWEHYKFT
-499 EDKDYLRE
+499 DDKDYLRE

-632 QKDTP
+632 QKDTK

-756 LNLLKIKSSSGNDC
+756 LNLLKIKSGSGNDC

-798 VVKFQTE
+798 VVKFPTE

-848 YDVYRKGKG
+848 YDVYRKGEW

-875 APSNDSY
+875 APLNDSY

-954 THAHS
+954 THANS

-998 NEKVFDSGLM
+998 HEKIFDSGLM

-1080 YSYDLKRG
+1080 YSYDLKKG

-1095 IEAEAFTSEA
+1095 VEAEAFISEA

-1244 SPQGKLRFHA
+1244 SPEGKLRFHA

-1339 ASSNASLSD
+1339 ASSNSSLSD

-1367 IDLEEGTNI
+1367 IELEEGTNN

-1384 EDSNATIEIKNT
+1384 EDSNATIEIKNA

-1407 IAEDGTESIYTINLN
+1407 IAEDGTENIYTINLN

>member
-1 MKRKFLKK
+1 MKRKFLKRV
-9 IALIVSLMVVGQS
+9 ALIVSLMVVGQS
-22 VYTFAKSSRFNEVE
+22 VYSFAKTSRFNEID
-36 KSTLNENIDLDKLAL
+36 KSVFNENIDLDKLAL
-51 WYDEPATNWENEA
+51 WYDEPATDWENEA

-69 GYMGGMIFGSVASE
+69 GYIGGMIFGSVASE

-97 GAWEGYNGGNKEGAW
+97 GAWEEYNGGNKEGAW
-112 EAVQEI
+112 ESVQEI
-118 RKILAD
+118 RRILD
-124 GGTPSNDLYQR
+124 EGGTPSNELYQK

-158 HEESKVT
+158 HEDSKVT
-165 NYRRELNIEES
+165 NYKRELNIEES
-176 LSTVKYN
+176 ISTVKYN
-183 YKGVNYEREYFC
+183 YDGVNYEREYFC
-195 SYPDNVMVIKLKADK
+195 SYPDNVMVIKIRADK
-210 ASSLTVDVRN
+210 ESAITVDVRSD
-220 EGAHNGKN
+220 GAHDGKQ
-228 LSVENN
+228 LLVEDN
-234 TLILSGAIE
+234 TLILNGAIP
-243 DNGMKY
+243 DNGMRY

-255 INTGGSIQDKEDR
+255 INTGGSIQDKDDK

-283 GTDYVNEYPTYKG
+283 GTDYINEYPTYKG
-296 EDPHSAVTERINN
+296 ENPNSVVTERINS
-309 AVNLGYDELKS
+309 AISLGYDELKT
-320 RHIEDYKNLF
+320 RHIEDYKELF
-330 DRVNLNLGELKL
+330 DRVNLNLGQLKL

-350 NEYKTNQ
+350 KEYKTNP

-407 IQMNYWP
+407 LQMNYWP

-438 RKTAEMHCGIEGAM
+438 RITAEMHCGIDGAT

-499 EDKDYLRE
+499 DDIDYLRE

-537 SSPSYSPEHGPRTVG
+537 SSPSYSPEQGPRTVG

-571 ETLGIDEE
+571 EALGIDDE
-579 FRAEL
+579 FRVEL
-584 ENKRERLLKPQ
+584 EDKRERLLKPQ
-595 IGKHGQVQEWKDD
+595 IGQYGQVQEWKDD
-608 IDDPNNNHR
+608 IDDPNNKHR

-637 ELYEAAKVTMN
+637 DLYDAAKVTMN

-665 WARLLDGDRAHRLLE
+665 WARLLDGDRAHRLLQ

-707 SGMAEMLVQSHLG
+707 SGMAEMLIQSHLG

-729 TAWEDGSFD
+729 ASWEKGSFD

-744 NFEISANWNNNS
+744 NFEVSANWNNNS
-756 LNLLKIKSSSGNDC
+756 LNLLKVKSGSGNDC

-779 AIITDANGNKI
+779 AIITDSNGSEI
-790 TPEVVSEN
+790 IPEVVSEN
-798 VVKFQTE
+798 VVKFSTE
-805 VNGEYKVE
+805 VGGEYKVE
-813 GMPMEKPEKVNG
+813 GMPMEKPVKVDG
-825 LKALRNGDNSVS
+825 LKALRSGDNSVS
-837 LKWNKTKFAEG
+837 LKWNKAKFAES
-848 YDVYRKGKG
+848 YDIYRKGEG
-857 DFELIAE
+857 EFELIAE
-864 DVKTEEFIDEN
+864 RIDTEEYIDEK
-875 APSNDSY
+875 APSSDEY
-882 SYLYYVV
+882 TYVYYIVS
-889 AKNSEGLGEA
+889 KNTEGEGEP
-899 SEKVAV
+899 SDNVAV

-912 ELEWKSASTGYGEIQ
+912 DLEWKNASTGYGTIQ

-937 TLKGENGEKVS
+937 TLKGENGERVS

-959 EIVYS
+959 EIIYD
-964 LEGLDYYDY
+964 LDGLDYYDY

-986 TVASISF
+986 SAASISF
-993 EVYLD
+993 EIYLD
-998 NEKVFDSGLM
+998 DEKVFDSELM

-1015 HVKVPIAG
+1015 HAKVPIAN
-1023 KNTLKLVVKDGG
+1023 KNILKLVVKDGG
-1035 DSIGSDHGSFGDA
+1035 NGIGSDHGSFGDA

-1053 HAASNADLK
+1053 HASSNAELK
-1062 SLNINGN
+1062 SISINGN
-1069 PLEEFNGSKYE
+1069 ALKDFSGSIYE
-1080 YSYDLKRG
+1080 YSYELSKG

-1095 IEAEAFTSEA
+1095 INAEAMASVASVEV
-1105 KIEIT
+1105 I
-1110 KPEELPGEAVVRVT
+1110 KPEELPGEVIINVT
-1124 SKDETMH
+1124 SKDETMK
-1131 KEYRVLIKPYVIVEE
+1131 KEYKVLVKPYVIVEE
-1146 SIIAYYNF
+1146 SIIADYNF

-1164 SKNSFHGEVNGT
+1164 SKNELHGVVNGT
-1176 VTQGDSKDGK
+1176 VTQVDSNDGNG
-1186 AANFGDGYIRVES
+1186 ADFGEGYITVES
-1199 NDSLKL
+1199 NDYLKL
-1205 DDNIVIE
+1205 ADNMVIE
-1212 TEVYLDEYT
+1212 SDVYLDEYT
-1221 NYWQKIAQ
+1221 NYWQKITQ
-1229 KINNGTGKGGFLIDV
+1229 KINNGTGRGGFLIDI

-1254 EGSITQFISNKAIPL
+1254 EGSITQFISNKAIPV

-1282 KGEASIYIN
+1282 KGEAAIYIN
-1291 GELDKTVKPSS
+1291 GELDKKVKPSTK
-1302 PLEVSDLPL
+1302 LEVSDLPL
-1311 IIGADSNGNDKLKG
+1311 IIGADANGSDKLKG
-1325 KMNNLTISSIERRV
+1325 KLNNLTISSIETRS
-1339 ASSNASLSD
+1339 ASSNANLSD
-1348 ISING
+1348 ILIDGKSI
-1353 ETMEGFKKDVFDYE
+1353 EEFQSDKFDYE
-1367 IDLEEGTNI
+1367 VELPEGTNN
-1376 VPEITATS
+1376 VPEITVTS
-1384 EDSNATIEIKNT
+1384 EDKNVTVEIENT
-1396 EILPGVSKIKV
+1396 ELLPGVSKIRV
-1407 IAEDGTESIYTINLN
+1407 VAEDGTEKIYRVRFSL
-1422 VKVKNPLKADFNKN
+1422 KVENSLKADFNKN
-1436 GEIDLGDLSMVSKY
+1436 GKIDLGDLSLASKY
-1450 FGSNNSDFDLDG
+1450 FGENNSDFDLNG

-1471 NFVSSELLK
+1471 NFISSEILK

>member
-69 GYMGGMIFGSVASE
+69 GYMGGMVFGSVASE

-584 ENKRERLLKPQ
+584 EDKRERLLTPQ

-837 LKWNKTKFAEG
+837 LKWNKTKFAEC

-998 NEKVFDSGLM
+998 HEKVFDSGLM

-1254 EGSITQFISNKAIPL
+1254 EGAITQFISNKAIPL

-1302 PLEVSDLPL
+1302 HLEVSDLPL

-1325 KMNNLTISSIERRV
+1325 KINNLTISSIERRV

>member
-118 RKILAD
+118 RKILAE

-484 NAWISQNLWEHYQFT
+484 NAWISQNLWEHYNFT
-499 EDKDYLRE
+499 DDKDYLRE

-584 ENKRERLLKPQ
+584 EDKRERLLKPQ

-756 LNLLKIKSSSGNDC
+756 LNLLKIKSGSGNDC

-837 LKWNKTKFAEG
+837 LKWNKTKFAEC

-1008 TGDTKQK
+1008 TGDTTQK